1 MHLRLDEV
9 AGADARGAHL
19 DSLGLTIDLDA
30 DILDV
35 RLKGALIGLH
45 DVQTD
50 TAFFLRQTAADNV
63 TAFEL
68 LFAANTANV
77 AHCEPLLPTPRIGIT
92 DRTRYIKIYS
102 LQKNGGL
109 TGARTRDS
117 RLKRAVLYRLS
128 YQPIRFCGEP
138 NNAFKILPFGKIANP
153 HLNFFKISC

>member
-1 MHLRLDEV
+1 MALIRCNLRLDEV

-19 DSLGLTIDLDA
+19 DSLGLTIDLNA

-50 TAFFLRQTAADNV
+50 TAFFLSQTATDNV

-77 AHCEPLLPTPRIGIT
+77 AHCEPLLPAP
-92 DRTRYIKIYS
+92 
-102 LQKNGGL
+102 QVKNSPE
-109 TGARTRDS
+109 RH
-117 RLKRAVLYRLS
+117 
-128 YQPIRFCGEP
+128 I
-138 NNAFKILPFGKIANP
+138 
-153 HLNFFKISC
+153 

>member
-1 MHLRLDEV
+1 MHLRLDVV

-50 TAFFLRQTAADNV
+50 TAFFLSQTATDNV

-77 AHCEPLLPTPRIGIT
+77 AHCEPLLPAP
-92 DRTRYIKIYS
+92 
-102 LQKNGGL
+102 Q
-109 TGARTRDS
+109 
-117 RLKRAVLYRLS
+117 V
-128 YQPIRFCGEP
+128 E
-138 NNAFKILPFGKIANP
+138 NP
-153 HLNFFKISC
+153 PERHI

>member
-1 MHLRLDEV
+1 VHLRLDEV

-50 TAFFLRQTAADNV
+50 TAFFLRQTTADNV

-92 DRTRYIKIYS
+92 DRTRYIKFI
-102 LQKNGGL
+102 
-109 TGARTRDS
+109 
-117 RLKRAVLYRLS
+117 LYKKMV
-128 YQPIRFCGEP
+128 G
-138 NNAFKILPFGKIANP
+138 
-153 HLNFFKISC
+153 

>member
-1 MHLRLDEV
+1 MTARGNLRLDEV
-9 AGADARGAHL
+9 AGTDASGAHL
-19 DSLGLTIDLDA
+19 DGLGLTIDLDA

-35 RLKGALIGLH
+35 RLKGALVGFH

-50 TAFFLRQTAADNV
+50 TAFFLGQTAADNV

-77 AHCEPLLPTPRIGIT
+77 AHCEPLLPAPQVKIHPSAI
-92 DRTRYIKIYS
+92 YKIYS

-128 YQPIRFCGEP
+128 YQPVVHSQSGQCI
-138 NNAFKILPFGKIANP
+138 
-153 HLNFFKISC
+153 